1 MSDEPIQPVD
11 HNDLQELLL
20 EQYKWR
26 TDTTPSRITNMI
38 SMLASEMNLVEDAIQ
53 ELLTAFDMATAIG
66 VQLDMLG
73 AIFGAPLRNGATDS
87 AYRIT
92 VQTAALKATSGTPE
106 QLIAAIR
113 GVVGGVSP
121 IRLLEVQPAKVYAYT
136 DTGAITG
143 ITVAQIRPT
152 AVPAGVQLI
161 FGDLLALHDGTT
173 LLGDYASDS
182 FLVGA

>member
-66 VQLDMLG
+66 VQLDTLG

-113 GVVGGVSP
+113 GVAGGVAP
-121 IRLLEVQPAKVYAYT
+121 IILQEVQPAKVYAFYG
-136 DTGAITG
+136 TGAIPG
-143 ITVAQIRPT
+143 ITVAQIRPS

-161 FGDLLALHDGTT
+161 FTDFRITDDGTVRVT
-173 LLGDYASDS
+173 DDLQTR
-182 FLVGA
+182 LVGG

>member
-1 MSDEPIQPVD
+1 MSTEPIQPVD

-53 ELLTAFDMATAIG
+53 ELLTAFDLATAIG
-66 VQLDMLG
+66 VQLDILG
-73 AIFGAPLRNGATDS
+73 AIFGAPLRTGATDS

-113 GVVGGVSP
+113 GVVGGVAP

-161 FGDLLALHDGTT
+161 FADFRCTDDFTLRETDDLQTR
-173 LLGDYASDS
+173 
-182 FLVGA
+182 LVGG